1 MLSIPPALKIFLA
14 ASPTDMRKS
23 HDGLAAL
30 VEHVLLE
37 NPLSGHLFVFRNK
50 PGDRLKLL
58 YWDTDGYALW
68 YKRLEVGRF
77 RFPAVSEDQARVTI
91 TAAELTMLLDGVDL
105 ASVRRT
111 KRFQLPVE
119 KLAEQKPAEKMGKSL
134 ATA

>member
-30 VEHVLLE
+30 VEHVLRE

-68 YKRLEVGRF
+68 YKRLEAGRF
-77 RFPAVSEDQARVTI
+77 RFPAVSEGQTQVTI

-111 KRFQLPVE
+111 KRFRLPSATSVDRLSE
-119 KLAEQKPAEKMGKSL
+119 ISEKSL

>member
-14 ASPTDMRKS
+14 AAPTDMRKS

-30 VEHVLLE
+30 VEHVLRE

-68 YKRLEVGRF
+68 YKRLEMGRF
-77 RFPAVSEDQARVTI
+77 RFPVVSEGQMQVTI

-111 KRFQLPVE
+111 KRFRLPSEMAFDKPSE
-119 KLAEQKPAEKMGKSL
+119 KSEKSR

>member
-1 MLSIPPALKIFLA
+1 MLSFPPALKIFLA
-14 ASPTDMRKS
+14 TAPTDMRKS

-30 VEHVLLE
+30 VEHVLRE

-68 YKRLEVGRF
+68 YKRLESGRF
-77 RFPAVSEDQARVTI
+77 RFPAVSGEQTRISI
-91 TAAELTMLLDGVDL
+91 TATDLTMLLDGVDL

-111 KRFQLPVE
+111 KRFQLPLE
-119 KLAEQKPAEKMGKSL
+119 MSAEKVSDSR
-134 ATA
+134 AIA

>member
-1 MLSIPPALKIFLA
+1 MLSFPPALKIFLA
-14 ASPTDMRKS
+14 TAPTDMRKS

-30 VEHVLLE
+30 VEHVLRE

-68 YKRLEVGRF
+68 YKRLEAGRF
-77 RFPAVSEDQARVTI
+77 RFPAVSGEQTRISI
-91 TAAELTMLLDGVDL
+91 TATDLTMLLDGVDL

-111 KRFQLPVE
+111 KRFQLPLE
-119 KLAEQKPAEKMGKSL
+119 MSAEKVSDSR
-134 ATA
+134 AIA

>member
-1 MLSIPPALKIFLA
+1 MLSLPPALKIFLA
-14 ASPTDMRKS
+14 AAPTDMRKS

-30 VEHVLLE
+30 VEHVLRE

-68 YKRLEVGRF
+68 YKRLEAGRF
-77 RFPAVSEDQARVTI
+77 RFPVVSEGQTQVTI
-91 TAAELTMLLDGVDL
+91 TAAELAMLLDGVDL

-111 KRFQLPVE
+111 KRFRLLSQMSPDKPSE
-119 KLAEQKPAEKMGKSL
+119 KLEKSF

>member
-1 MLSIPPALKIFLA
+1 MLSIPAALKIYLA
-14 ASPTDMRKS
+14 TTPTDMRKS

-30 VEHVLLE
+30 VEQVLQA

-50 PGDRLKLL
+50 PGDRVKLL

-77 RFPAVSEDQARVTI
+77 RFPAVAEGQTQLML

-111 KRFQLPVE
+111 KRFRLPV
-119 KLAEQKPAEKMGKSL
+119 
-134 ATA
+134 